1 MQRIH
6 RLTIPAILLFVLGA
20 PQSASAHEKW
30 FYKGPEKPLRW
41 DLLFQPL
48 PLTFLIGT
56 LALAAVAAFAWRL
69 RGHRDLVPGPEIL
82 GATEESRMLFYR
94 WVPAILG
101 LHLAVPLLIYGV
113 QGQMFSP
120 NLRLPSPWPYW
131 LGLIQTGLALA
142 FFYGGMTRP
151 AAVIL
156 ALLWFVGIGV
166 LGLEPMLENIHYL
179 GYAGFFYLA
188 GRGPYSVDRYLFP
201 KLEPSYAQTKYAL
214 IPLRIGVGLSLTIVG
229 FTEKL
234 ANLPLA
240 ESFLQ
245 QEPLNFTAWLG
256 IPMTDRMFALC
267 AGSVEVL
274 VGLLILFGIFPR
286 TIILIAWVPINQS
299 LTVFNWAELVG
310 HLPFYG
316 AFAVLLIQ
324 TANPPD
330 RERWVRGLKPE
341 GPHQGEG

>member
-1 MQRIH
+1 MQRLR
-6 RLTIPAILLFVLGA
+6 RLVIPTALMLLLGA
-20 PQSASAHEKW
+20 PSTASAHEKW
-30 FYKGPEKPLRW
+30 FYDGPHHPLRW
-41 DLLFQPL
+41 DLFFQPQ
-48 PLTFLIGT
+48 PLAFAGAT
-56 LALAAVAAFAWRL
+56 LALFIGAVILWRL
-69 RGHRDLVPGPEIL
+69 RGHRDFIPGPEIL
-82 GATEESRMLFYR
+82 GATDESRMKFYC

-113 QGQMFSP
+113 QGQIFSP
-120 NLRLPSPWPYW
+120 NLHLPSPWPYW

-156 ALLWFVGIGV
+156 ALLWLTGIGV
-166 LGLEPMLENIHYL
+166 LGIEPMLENIHYL

-188 GRGPYSVDRYLFP
+188 GRGPYSIDRLLFP
-201 KLEPSYAQTKYAL
+201 KLEPSRAQTKFAL
-214 IPLRIGVGLSLTIVG
+214 IPLRIGIGLSLAIVA

-245 QEPLNFTAWLG
+245 QQPLNFTAWLG
-256 IPMTDRMFALC
+256 IPMSDRTFALC

-274 VGLLILFGIFPR
+274 VGLMIMFAVFPR

-324 TANPPD
+324 TTSPTD
-330 RERWVRGLKPE
+330 RDRWVRGLKP
-341 GPHQGEG
+341 GAHSPA